1 MDIKNCTNDQDP
13 ILYTSLNELDKEDIV
28 VFKYGK
34 SSVCMSK
41 SELFKSWADQYSSWK
56 WGNCKDMDGNS
67 IDRNLLYDDDSYRQ
81 YCTKYYRLP
90 HNSLYITEAMKES
103 LVNSNI
109 QIWTITKSG
118 EKRSLFRGYSNE
130 IEEDIYKICP
140 EDDKDCN
147 FIEDIN
153 RFNYD
158 PIAAIQSLSPDEI
171 FTLYNN
177 LTMDDP
183 TLDPTLDPNIDESY
197 DALRALA
204 VFDPTLD
211 PNMDESYDA
220 LRALA
225 DINDTEDD
233 SLRALEALAV
243 FDQII
248 DNPDMDESY
257 DSLRAL
263 ADLADFDN

>member
-1 MDIKNCTNDQDP
+1 MDIKNCTNDEDP
-13 ILYTSLNELDKEDIV
+13 ILCTSLNELDKEDIV
-28 VFKYGK
+28 VFKYLE

-41 SELFKSWADQYSSWK
+41 SELFKSWADQYYSWK

-67 IDRNLLYDDDSYRQ
+67 IDRNLLYEYDDDSSRQ

-103 LVNSNI
+103 LGNSNI
-109 QIWTITKSG
+109 QLWTITKSG
-118 EKRSLFRGYSNE
+118 EKRSLFRGYGNE
-130 IEEDIYKICP
+130 TEEDIYKICP

-177 LTMDDP
+177 LNMD
-183 TLDPTLDPNIDESY
+183 
-197 DALRALA
+197 
-204 VFDPTLD
+204 D
-211 PNMDESYDA
+211 PNMDESYDP
-220 LRALA
+220 LRDLA
-225 DINDTEDD
+225 DMNDTED
-233 SLRALEALAV
+233 
-243 FDQII
+243 
-248 DNPDMDESY
+248 Y
-257 DSLRAL
+257 SLRAL